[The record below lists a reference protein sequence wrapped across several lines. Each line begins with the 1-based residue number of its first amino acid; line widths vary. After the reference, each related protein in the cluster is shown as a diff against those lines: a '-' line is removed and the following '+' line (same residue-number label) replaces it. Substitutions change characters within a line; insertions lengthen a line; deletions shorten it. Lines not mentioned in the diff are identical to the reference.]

1 MSKDVVSPQDKR
13 VAIELAALKQFMNRG
28 LGDELRWVDDSV
40 MVADPLTKD
49 EAADDEVL
57 FRLMESNEFN
67 VNASE
72 GAKQAEQRSDL
83 KREKKIGVGGRRP
96 ATMKLDET

>member
-1 MSKDVVSPQDKR
+1 M
-13 VAIELAALKQFMNRG
+13 
-28 LGDELRWVDDSV
+28 

-57 FRLMESNEFN
+57 FRLMETNEYN

-72 GAKQAEQRSDL
+72 NAKQMKKRMAEQRSDL
-83 KREKKIGVGGRRP
+83 KKDKKIGVGGRRP
-96 ATMKLDET
+96 AAMKLAEP